1 MLRRGGRVAAA
12 FSEEAVMN
20 KIESCGIE
28 VSARELVVAW
38 ERKKGGLRRFANTS
52 AGHRALLGSD
62 GALRA
67 WT

>member
-1 MLRRGGRVAAA
+1 
-12 FSEEAVMN
+12 MN